1 MEPPIV
7 SNRRKIPANNAC
19 EQIVGWQAAA
29 GLGGQPAI
37 LWGDAAITY
46 DQLSAAINRA
56 GNALLAAGIREG
68 DRVVLLM
75 ADTPDLVAA
84 YLAVMK
90 AGGVAIALNTRGS
103 PGDVAHA
110 LDDSGC
116 AAVITDHTLR
126 PLLESG
132 LERAGNRPALVIDD
146 VAVWSAGRPDLMA
159 ARPVAATD
167 PAFMIYTSGTTGAA
181 KAAVHRHGDVS
192 IGELHLARNFGVVP
206 GDRVFSTS
214 KLFFAYALGHS
225 LIGALKCGATVIL
238 HDGWP
243 DAEAVAEVVERHAP
257 TILLSVPTLYRNL
270 LRSEVVGRPAFR
282 RIRHFVSA
290 GERLPES
297 VFAEW
302 LKATGQPILEGI
314 GTSEIVFLAIA
325 NTPTAY
331 RIGSSGRPQ
340 PWARVRLL
348 DEDGKPVREPGRNG
362 ILWLKMASVAAGYW
376 NRPDKTAEAFQRGW
390 YRTGDVF
397 SFDAEGWWHHHG
409 RGDDMLKISGQ
420 WVSPGEIEE
429 HALKLPGIAEVAAV
443 GVVNEDGLVRLG
455 LAVVPAEDAP
465 APAALEASLRQHFER
480 SLSIYKCPRRIR
492 FLDAMPRT
500 VTGKLQRFR
509 VRDLF
514 APE

>member
-1 MEPPIV
+1 MTEC
-7 SNRRKIPANNAC
+7 NRRKSPLNNAS
-19 EQIVGWQAAA
+19 EQIAGWQAAA
-29 GLGGQPAI
+29 GLGGKVAI
-37 LWGDAAITY
+37 LAAERAVTFS
-46 DQLSAAINRA
+46 DLAESINRV
-56 GNALLAAGIREG
+56 GNGLLAGGVRPG
-68 DRVVLLM
+68 DRVILLM
-75 ADTPDLVAA
+75 ADTPELIAA

-90 AGGVAIALNTRGS
+90 VGAVAIALNTRGS
-103 PGDVAHA
+103 AGDICHA
-110 LDDSGC
+110 MEDSGC
-116 AAVITDHTLR
+116 AALLTDHTLLSLFQSALDR
-126 PLLESG
+126 TDY
-132 LERAGNRPALVIDD
+132 RPALVVDD
-146 VAVWSAGRPDLMA
+146 VAAFAAGQPAELA
-159 ARPVAATD
+159 AHAVLPTD

-181 KAAVHRHGDVS
+181 KGAIHRHGDVE
-192 IGELHLARNFGVVP
+192 IGDLHLRQNFGVAP

-225 LIGALKCGATVIL
+225 LIGALKCGACVIL
-238 HDGWP
+238 HAGWP

-270 LRSEVVGRPAFR
+270 LRSQVVGRPAFR
-282 RIRHFVSA
+282 RIRHFISA

-297 VFAEW
+297 VFSEW
-302 LKATGQPILEGI
+302 LQATGQPILEGI

-325 NTPTAY
+325 NTPLAY
-331 RIGSSGRPQ
+331 RMGSSGRPQ
-340 PWARVRLL
+340 PWARVKLL
-348 DEDGKPVREPGRNG
+348 DEDGKPVREPGRTG

-376 NRPDKTAEAFQRGW
+376 NQPDKTAEAFQKGW

-397 SFDAEGWWHHHG
+397 SVDAEGWWEHHG

-420 WVSPGEIEE
+420 WVSPAEIEE

-443 GVVNEDGLVRLG
+443 GVTTQDGLVRLG
-455 LAVVPAEDAP
+455 LAVVRADFAP
-465 APAALEASLRQHFER
+465 GTEVMEANLRQHFER

-492 FLDAMPRT
+492 FVDEMPRT